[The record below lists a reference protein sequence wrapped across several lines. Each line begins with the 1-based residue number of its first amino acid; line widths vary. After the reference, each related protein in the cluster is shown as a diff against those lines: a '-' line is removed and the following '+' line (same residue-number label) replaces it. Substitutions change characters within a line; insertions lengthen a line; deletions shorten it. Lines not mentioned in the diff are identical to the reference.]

1 MQTYLNGSFLDP
13 DAPALRVEDAGF
25 QHAVGLF
32 ETFQVH
38 HGKPFRLDAHLARLA
53 TSAATLGL
61 AADMATAPLKGA
73 VDETIRHNGIDRA
86 RFRLTV
92 TAGTVSLLKKNPRA
106 EGPPDAVAVKQTVA
120 IVPQPPTSYDPAF
133 FEDGVTVA
141 IHGPAANPFD
151 ETAGHKTLN
160 YWQRLRSLRRAAA
173 QGAAEAI
180 WLNVSNHLASG
191 SVSNLLLVKDGQ
203 LLSPYARGEEEPG
216 ALPAPVLPGVTRE
229 VAFELAP
236 SLGLEVV
243 RRMLT
248 IDDLLDADE
257 AVLTNSGWGVLP
269 VVRVEKREIGDGKV
283 GPVARSLR
291 EGWLATVER
300 ETSPAAPGPE
310 FP

>member
-1 MQTYLNGSFLDP
+1 MQIYLNGSFHEP

-38 HGKPFRLDAHLARLA
+38 HGEPFRLADHLGRLA
-53 TSAATLGL
+53 DSAATLGL
-61 AADMATAPLKGA
+61 AAGMATAPLVDA
-73 VDETIRHNGIDRA
+73 VAETIRHNRIERA
-86 RFRLTV
+86 RCRLTL
-92 TAGTVSLLKKNPRA
+92 TAGTVSLLKASPAADAPA
-106 EGPPDAVAVKQTVA
+106 EAVAVRQTVA
-120 IVPQPPTSYDPAF
+120 IVPQPPTVYAPAF
-133 FEDGVTVA
+133 FEEGVPVT

-191 SVSNLLLVKDGQ
+191 CVSNLLLVKDGR

-216 ALPAPVLPGVTRE
+216 ALPAPVLPGITRG
-229 VAFELAP
+229 VVLGLAP
-236 SLGLEVV
+236 AAGLEVV

-257 AVLTNSGWGVLP
+257 VLLTNSGWGVLP
-269 VVRVEKREIGDGKV
+269 VVRVEKKPIGDGAV
-283 GPVARSLR
+283 GPAAQALR
-291 EGWLATVER
+291 EAYLAAVER
-300 ETSPAAPGPE
+300 ETGG
-310 FP
+310 